1 MNLYLPNDVK
11 VIIEKLNKNGFE
23 AFVVGGC
30 VRDSII
36 GKTPNDWDICTSAKP
51 LEIKSCFSE
60 FNMFDAGMKHGTIS
74 VVINNV
80 VYEITTYR
88 IDGEY
93 KDNRRPESVT
103 FTDDITNDLAR
114 RDFTINAMAYNE
126 LQGLIDPFGGQKD
139 LKESVLRC
147 VGNPDQR
154 FNEDGLRII
163 RALRFASVYNL
174 EIECETSKSILKN
187 ADLLKNIAV
196 ERISVEFNKLL
207 CGDSVETILNKYRDV
222 IAVFIP
228 EIIPTFNFN
237 QNNKH
242 HSRDIW
248 FHTIYSVK
256 SVESDPLL
264 RMTMFLHDLGKPKAC
279 THDEDG
285 TCHFKGHQEI
295 SADIT
300 RIILH
305 RLKYPNEFISQCL
318 TLVKYHDV
326 RFNGTKRHIK
336 RIMSKIGADNIE
348 LLLKVQRADM
358 LAQSDYMR
366 KEKTESINL
375 SFKLLNEIILENE
388 CFSLKQLEVNGKDLI
403 SIGINSGKQIGE
415 ILKLLLD
422 DVIEGKIENKKT
434 VLLDKAKELA
444 NV

>member
-1 MNLYLPNDVK
+1 MNLNLPDDVK
-11 VIIEKLNKNGFE
+11 VIIKKLNNKGYE
-23 AFVVGGC
+23 AFAVGGC

-74 VVINNV
+74 VVINKV

-126 LQGLIDPFGGQKD
+126 QQGLIDPFGGQND
-139 LKESVLRC
+139 LKNNVLKC
-147 VGNPDQR
+147 VGNPDKR

-174 EIECETSKSILKN
+174 EIENETARSIIKN
-187 ADLLKNIAV
+187 ADLLNNIAV
-196 ERISVEFNKLL
+196 ERVSVELNKLL
-207 CGDSVETILNKYRDV
+207 CGDSVESILNKYRDV
-222 IAVFIP
+222 IALIIP
-228 EIIPTFNFN
+228 EIIPTFDFN

-248 FHTIYSVK
+248 HHTTYSVK
-256 SVESDPLL
+256 SVENDAIL
-264 RMTMFLHDLGKPKAC
+264 RMTMLLHDLGKPKAC
-279 THDEDG
+279 TQDADG
-285 TCHFKGHQEI
+285 TCHFKGHQAI
-295 SADIT
+295 SADIASV
-300 RIILH
+300 ILH
-305 RLKYPNEFISQCL
+305 RLKYPKDFISQCL
-318 TLVKYHDV
+318 TLIKYHDV
-326 RFNGTKRHIK
+326 RFNGTKRHLK
-336 RIMSKIGADNIE
+336 RIMSKIGEENLV
-348 LLLKVQRADM
+348 LLLKVQKADM
-358 LAQSDYMR
+358 LAQSDYIR

-375 SFKLLNEIILENE
+375 SSKLLNEIILENE
-388 CFSLKQLEVNGKDLI
+388 CFSLKQLEVNGRDLI
-403 SIGINSGKQIGE
+403 SIGINSGKQIGY
-415 ILKLLLD
+415 ILELLLN
-422 DVIEGKIENKKT
+422 DVIEEKIENNKT
-434 VLLDKAKELA
+434 VLLDRVKELA